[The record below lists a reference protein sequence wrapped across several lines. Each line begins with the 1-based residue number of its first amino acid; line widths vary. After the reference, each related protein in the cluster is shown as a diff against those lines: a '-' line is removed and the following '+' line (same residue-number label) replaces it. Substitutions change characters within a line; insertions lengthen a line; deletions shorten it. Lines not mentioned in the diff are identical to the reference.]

1 MKPDSTLRSKKL
13 VHHSILFYIAI
24 IFLSFSFSKR
34 KPSEND
40 VLFFVREYC
49 NDFYP
54 ENRIKE
60 LLFVSVKQQRIY
72 LIRHEKMITS
82 YPVSTSKYGL
92 GNIINSKKTPLGL
105 HKIQNKIGK
114 GIPSRGIIKGGVYTG
129 EKADLEHYPVTVE
142 GDFVTTRL
150 LWLKGLE
157 QGINSGGKVDSYT
170 RRIYIHGT
178 PEEGLIG
185 KPSSHGCIR
194 MKNHEIIELFKLVEK
209 GLHVIILD
217 V

>member
-1 MKPDSTLRSKKL
+1 MQYKKPLFTF
-13 VHHSILFYIAI
+13 VIFISIA
-24 IFLSFSFSKR
+24 FSSY
-34 KPSEND
+34 KPTEND
-40 VLFFVREYC
+40 VLFFVKEYC

-54 ENRIKE
+54 EHNINQ
-60 LLFVSVKQQRIY
+60 LLFVSIKQQRIY
-72 LIRHEKMITS
+72 LIRHGKLVTS
-82 YPVSTSKYGL
+82 YSISSSEYGL
-92 GNIINSKKTPLGL
+92 GGVQNSKRTPQGL

-114 GIPSRGIIKGGVYTG
+114 GVPPRGIIKGGIYTG
-129 EKADLEHYPVTVE
+129 EKADLQHYPISID

-150 LWLKGLE
+150 LWLRGLE
-157 QGINSGGKVDSYT
+157 DGINLGGNVDSYT

-194 MKNHEIIELFKLVEK
+194 MTNHEIIELFNLVEK
-209 GLHVIILD
+209 GLHVIILN

>member
-1 MKPDSTLRSKKL
+1 MWPRITLFI
-13 VHHSILFYIAI
+13 ILI
-24 IFLSFSFSKR
+24 SFSLCFSNR

-40 VLFFVREYC
+40 VLFFTKEYC
-49 NDFYP
+49 IDFYP
-54 ENRIKE
+54 EHNIKE
-60 LLFVSVKQQRIY
+60 LLFVAIKQQRIY
-72 LIRHEKMITS
+72 LIRQGKMITS

-92 GNIINSKKTPLGL
+92 GEISNSKKTPLGL

-114 GIPSRGIIKGGVYTG
+114 GVPLRGIIKGGVFTG
-129 EKADLEHYPVTVE
+129 KKAELQHHPVSID

-150 LWLKGLE
+150 LWIRGLE
-157 QGINSGGKVDSYT
+157 PSKNLGGDVDSYS

-194 MKNHEIIELFKLVEK
+194 MTNHEVKELFDLVK
-209 GLHVIILD
+209 VGLYVMILD

>member
-1 MKPDSTLRSKKL
+1 MRYRKL
-13 VHHSILFYIAI
+13 LLVFILPI
-24 IFLSFSFSKR
+24 IFGLTPKQNPTE
-34 KPSEND
+34 KD
-40 VLFFVREYC
+40 ILFFVQEYC

-54 ENRIKE
+54 EHNVKE
-60 LLFVSVKQQRIY
+60 LLFVSIKQQRIY
-72 LIRHEKMITS
+72 LIRHGHMVTS
-82 YPVSTSKYGL
+82 YPISTSKF
-92 GNIINSKKTPLGL
+92 GNGGKANSKKTPLGL
-105 HKIQNKIGK
+105 HQIENKIGK
-114 GIPSRGIIKGGVYTG
+114 GVPIRGIIKAGVYTG
-129 EKADLEHYPVTVE
+129 EEADLEHYPVPIE

-157 QGINSGGKVDSYT
+157 PGKNLGGNVDSYT

-194 MKNHEIIELFKLVEK
+194 MTNHEVIELFKLVEK
-209 GLHVIILD
+209 GLHVLILN

>member
-1 MKPDSTLRSKKL
+1 MRYIKL
-13 VHHSILFYIAI
+13 FHTIIILIS
-24 IFLSFSFSKR
+24 LSFSNR
-34 KPSEND
+34 QPTEND
-40 VLFFVREYC
+40 VLFFIKEYC

-54 ENRIKE
+54 EHNIKE
-60 LLFVSVKQQRIY
+60 LLFVAIKQQKIY
-72 LIRHEKMITS
+72 LIRHEKMISS

-92 GNIINSKKTPLGL
+92 GGVSNSKKTPIGL

-114 GIPSRGIIKGGVYTG
+114 NVPSRGIIKGGVYTG
-129 EKADLEHYPVTVE
+129 EKADLEHYPISID

-150 LWLKGLE
+150 LWLRGLE
-157 QGINSGGKVDSYT
+157 KGINLGGNVDSYT

-194 MKNHEIIELFKLVEK
+194 MTNHEIIELFKLVEK
-209 GLHVIILD
+209 GLHVIILN